1 MSTID
6 ARIAEL
12 EEQFAKIQKELDL
25 LKAQSGQVQEFIK
38 LAEMDGSLPGAFSA
52 TDVASLI
59 DLWEKFKGG
68 K

>member
-12 EEQFAKIQKELDL
+12 EEQFAVIQKELDL
-25 LKAQSGQVQEFIK
+25 LKAQSGQVQSFIK
-38 LAEMDGSLPGAFSA
+38 QIESDGTLLGTPSE
-52 TDVASLI
+52 VASLI
-59 DLWEKFKGG
+59 DLWEKFKQA